1 MEQPFEEKALIKKY
15 VIGVDVSR
23 WQAKVDWKVLK
34 QNGVEFVIIKASQ
47 GNYLTDTRLKEH
59 LEGASKA
66 GLITALYHWLDP
78 LIGGE
83 QQAQYFLNA
92 TKGLKYSFI
101 AADVEQYWSDW
112 SQWGKGKITSILSPT
127 RIANCLKIFLDY
139 LDTRKD
145 CNLVVYSRANFLNN
159 YAYPA
164 ASWISGYPLWLAY
177 YPFSTARV
185 KVTWEQLKEQYDLP
199 AGPPLPRGA
208 SKWTFWQFSGDKFS
222 LPGVSSAIDLNVFN
236 GTRADLYKFAKLPAP
251 AEPPKP
257 EPPKPEPPKP
267 EEPKPDPT
275 PEPTPPPDNANDS
288 GSGGVPPA
296 DNGSVTIEA
305 RLAKLEAEARKN
317 GWQI

>member
-1 MEQPFEEKALIKKY
+1 MEQPIEEKALIKKY

-34 QNGVEFVIIKASQ
+34 QNGVEYVIIKASQ

-59 LEGASKA
+59 IDGASKA
-66 GLITALYHWLDP
+66 GLITAVYHWLDP

-145 CNLVVYSRANFLNN
+145 CNLLIYTRANFINN

-164 ASWISGYPLWLAY
+164 ASWIGGYPLWLAY
-177 YPFSTARV
+177 YPFSAARV
-185 KVTWEQLKEQYDLP
+185 KLTWEQLKEQYDLP

-222 LPGVSSAIDLNVFN
+222 LPGVSSAIDLNAFN
-236 GTRADLYKFAKLPAP
+236 GTRAELYKFAKLPAP

-257 EPPKPEPPKP
+257 EPPKPEEPKP
-267 EEPKPDPT
+267 EPT
-275 PEPTPPPDNANDS
+275 PDPTPPPDNANDS

-305 RLAKLEAEARKN
+305 RLTKLEAEARKN